1 MPSLLRESANYLFA
15 LVFPDDC
22 RICGAPLQQISRVPV
37 CRACLAAPEPL
48 EADYFCAACRTP
60 FLNPY
65 PLDAQGRCALC
76 RRGLNGFDA
85 AYTFGSYDGPL
96 RELIHLFKYGGVRTL
111 AGPLAELMLRALPR
125 DERFD
130 ALVPMPLHWLKRWR
144 RGFNQA
150 RLLAEAVSRRTGI
163 PVVGAARR
171 LRSTAPQA
179 GLSNAE
185 RRRNVAGAFAVRKR
199 AQVEGLRLLLV
210 DDVFT
215 TGATASACAAALKR
229 AGAARVSVLALART
243 DRRLI
248 HGPLA
253 AAARP
258 QATAMGAS

>member
-1 MPSLLRESANYLFA
+1 MPAPLRAAAGHLFA

-22 RICGAPLQQISRVPV
+22 RVCGAPLREISRIPV
-37 CRACLAAPEPL
+37 CTACLAAPEPL
-48 EADYFCAACRTP
+48 EADYFCVACRTP

-65 PLDAQGRCALC
+65 PLDAQGRCGLC

-85 AYTFGSYDGPL
+85 AYTFGAYDGAL

-111 AGPLAELMLRALPR
+111 AGPLAEMMLRALPR

-130 ALVPMPLHWLKRWR
+130 ALVPMPLHWFKRWR

-150 RLLAEAVSRRTGI
+150 RLLAQLVSRRTGI
-163 PVVGAARR
+163 PVVAAARR

-179 GLSNAE
+179 GLSNAQ
-185 RRRNVAGAFAVRKR
+185 RRRNVSGAFAVRR
-199 AQVEGLRLLLV
+199 GVRLAGLRLLLV

-248 HGPLA
+248 HGPLP

-258 QATAMGAS
+258 QALAMGAS

>member
-1 MPSLLRESANYLFA
+1 MLRRAAEYAFA
-15 LVFPDDC
+15 LLFPDDC
-22 RICGAPLQQISRVPV
+22 RLCGAPLREISRVPV
-37 CRACLAAPEPL
+37 CRTCLAAPEPL
-48 EADYFCAACRTP
+48 AADYFCVACRTP

-65 PLDAQGRCALC
+65 PLDAQGRCGLC

-85 AYTFGSYDGPL
+85 AYTFGAYEGPL
-96 RELIHLFKYGGVRTL
+96 RELIHLFKYSGIRTL
-111 AGPLAELMLRALPR
+111 AGPLAEMMLRALPR
-125 DERFD
+125 QERFD
-130 ALVPMPLHWLKRWR
+130 ALVPMPLYWWKRWR

-163 PVVGAARR
+163 PVLEAARR

-179 GLSNAE
+179 GLSHAE

-199 AQVEGLRLLLV
+199 AALANLRLLLV

-229 AGAARVSVLALART
+229 AGAAQVSVLALART

-253 AAARP
+253 AAKLQTLAV
-258 QATAMGAS
+258 GASS